1 MNEESVI
8 IELDAVL
15 EYKDGQVFIK
25 KMITNEMPAMLT
37 FGIIEA
43 LNNTIVEY
51 YKGKQ
56 WKQ

>member
-1 MNEESVI
+1 MTMYEEGKI

-51 YKGKQ
+51 YKGGK
-56 WKQ
+56 K